1 MTAAIIL
8 ALAALVFVAGA
19 ALLWRQAGQGQRR
32 KATSVFL
39 ERQLSQASQTGE
51 SADRDTDRS
60 PMAVVRSGIEQWD
73 VLLRCA
79 GIRQTPGFY
88 IAIAGLLAAA
98 VLLAALFAG
107 AVSAIVAAVVVLVGV
122 YFSIWLRADKRR
134 QRMFDQLPEMLEAM
148 VRLITIG
155 NSMAAA
161 FQAASANT
169 NEPLREVVEKAA
181 QLSRSTQELDVALSN
196 VARQYD
202 FEELQLLAAVV
213 RVAQKYGGRSDVVL
227 ERIAA
232 FMRDVAQAR
241 GELVAASAEIRLSAW
256 VLALM
261 PLGIA
266 CYIMFTNNA
275 MFMDMWDDPLGF
287 KMLIAALVLQ
297 AGGSYW
303 LYRMTKSI

>member
-1 MTAAIIL
+1 MPVPHRNAGGFRRFPGQRRQPAPPDRQRAGLHHPDRAVAQRQAPRTVGDRSHGHGRQCDRHAGTVSPRTVRHPRRRRKRCLALAGRASAYAQARQAARRTARHGGGAGRPVGRRLLGPEALMTAAIIL

-122 YFSIWLRADKRR
+122 YFSISLRADKRR

-181 QLSRSTQELDVALSN
+181 QL
-196 VARQYD
+196 
-202 FEELQLLAAVV
+202 
-213 RVAQKYGGRSDVVL
+213 
-227 ERIAA
+227 
-232 FMRDVAQAR
+232 
-241 GELVAASAEIRLSAW
+241 
-256 VLALM
+256 
-261 PLGIA
+261 
-266 CYIMFTNNA
+266 
-275 MFMDMWDDPLGF
+275 
-287 KMLIAALVLQ
+287 
-297 AGGSYW
+297 
-303 LYRMTKSI
+303 